1 MNGFSYVSKN
11 EPMSMMPQSDIPEEP
26 GSCAAGIRA
35 RTATAFIP
43 GSKTSRNR
51 ACRAAP
57 PDSVDLRDWSQWW
70 AFLKG
75 VNWRRLY
82 GPDSSLDGLDGRRI
96 GMRRSIKLT
105 PRKLAGPG
113 RIGPRVGERHVACC
127 VPSNPRGG
135 REEGSYDPRIRI
147 PRRVVR
153 GGSHFCTPNYCR
165 RYRHAARHA
174 HPVDTSTS
182 HIGFRCV
189 VRQPTASEHER

>member
-1 MNGFSYVSKN
+1 
-11 EPMSMMPQSDIPEEP
+11 MMPQFNIPEEP
-26 GSCAAGIRA
+26 GSYAAGVRGRA
-35 RTATAFIP
+35 AMVFIP
-43 GSKTSRNR
+43 GSKTSRHR

-57 PDSVDLRDWSQWW
+57 RDSVDLRDRSQWW
-70 AFLKG
+70 VFLKG
-75 VNWRRLY
+75 ANWRRPY

-113 RIGPRVGERHVACC
+113 RIGQRVGGRYVACC
-127 VPSNPRGG
+127 VPSNPHGG
-135 REEGSYDPRIRI
+135 REEGSYDPRIKI

-153 GGSHFCTPNYCR
+153 GGSHLCAPNYCR
-165 RYRHAARHA
+165 RNQHGARHA

-189 VRQPTASEHER
+189 VRQPTASEPER